1 MNEIPMI
8 QIPLFFSDA
17 SVMVTNVV
25 VPMTFFLL
33 IPLLRC
39 EIVTNMVKCKYER
52 SCFPN
57 DSFNDKDCMSYTNSR
72 KLLVLIMCSSQV

>member
-1 MNEIPMI
+1 
-8 QIPLFFSDA
+8 
-17 SVMVTNVV
+17 
-25 VPMTFFLL
+25 MTIFLL

>member
-1 MNEIPMI
+1 MI

-57 DSFNDKDCMSYTNSR
+57 DSFNDKDCTAKVYGENFSLFLFFHSN
-72 KLLVLIMCSSQV
+72 CG